1 MLVLSRKPDESIV
14 LTVGNTSVEL
24 LVLGYRG
31 DQVRLGFS
39 APSTVNIVRSELIDR
54 TDSASPIRTQPTEES
69 SDGSQ

>member
-14 LTVGNTSVEL
+14 LTVGNTSFEL

-54 TDSASPIRTQPTEES
+54 TDSASAIRTQPTEES